1 MRCGSSP
8 DKPAEKRD
16 QGVDILGYHR
26 FDVLRYGGHTQ
37 PVTATTEVNS
47 ELYENSATT
56 KLEETLKKFK
66 TAALAATYFESNPMP
81 AAADATARWSRI
93 VQPEWR
99 HSYEESLSLAH
110 SLQNDRI
117 AHASLHFAA
126 LHFPVTRDFLVI
138 QR

>member
-1 MRCGSSP
+1 MVVTLNLYCNS
-8 DKPAEKRD
+8 
-16 QGVDILGYHR
+16 
-26 FDVLRYGGHTQ
+26 
-37 PVTATTEVNS
+37 VTATTEVNS

>member
-1 MRCGSSP
+1 MVTLNLYCNS
-8 DKPAEKRD
+8 
-16 QGVDILGYHR
+16 
-26 FDVLRYGGHTQ
+26 
-37 PVTATTEVNS
+37 VTATTEVNS

-81 AAADATARWSRI
+81 AADAAARWCRI

-99 HSYEESLSLAH
+99 HSYEGSLSLAH
-110 SLQNDRI
+110 SVQNDRI
-117 AHASLHFAA
+117 THASLHFAA